1 MEELTNM
8 LKKIQSELDE
18 QKNTIIKNGEM
29 VTEQVTRNINNNLD
43 QKFAILEGKYETLKD
58 KLENQE
64 KRLYF
69 IEKQSRQ
76 RNLVFFG
83 IQETETN
90 YINLENNV
98 INFIKKHFSLE
109 LDKRDIQEARRIG
122 KKGDKARPITVTF
135 STLGTKINILKQKNS
150 LKNSGHY
157 IQEDYPPN
165 ILERRR
171 ELKEQVKIEREKGN
185 LAIIKYDKLVFLQK
199 NKESTTNNKRILSTS
214 PENNPISNHGKESQ
228 ASKKNKTRTSVGRS
242 SSFSDGVLKPGILNF
257 LTTKDSNTTAQ
268 DNKKK

>member
-1 MEELTNM
+1 MEELMNM

-43 QKFAILEGKYETLKD
+43 QKFAILEGKYEILKD

-76 RNLVFFG
+76 RNIVFFG

-98 INFIKKHFSLE
+98 INFINKHFSLE

-135 STLGTKINILKQKNS
+135 STLGTKINILKQKNT
-150 LKNSGHY
+150 LKDSGYY

-199 NKESTTNNKRILSTS
+199 NKESTTNNKRMLSTS
-214 PENNPISNHGKESQ
+214 PENNPISNNGKESQ

-242 SSFSDGVLKPGILNF
+242 SSFSDGVKPGILNF
-257 LTTKDSNTTAQ
+257 LTTKDSNTRVQ